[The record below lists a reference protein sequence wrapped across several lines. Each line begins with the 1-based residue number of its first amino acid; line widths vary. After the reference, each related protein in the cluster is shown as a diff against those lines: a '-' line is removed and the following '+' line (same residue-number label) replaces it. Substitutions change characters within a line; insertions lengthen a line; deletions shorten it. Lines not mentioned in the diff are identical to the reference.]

1 MQAQRRTRLLIVV
14 MILIGVA
21 ISAVLT
27 LLALNENINLFY
39 SPSQVK
45 AGEVPP
51 NASFRIGGMVVVG
64 SVERN
69 PDSLEVSFDLTD
81 TAQVVTVIHTG
92 ILPDLFRE
100 GQGIVATGKMQD
112 NHFLASQVLA
122 KHDETYMA
130 PEISESIKAAYGEKS
145 IEPVY

>member
-1 MQAQRRTRLLIVV
+1 M